1 VTANGA
7 LFGDVGVSGPAAPVM
22 VHRRDVYDTIVGV
35 LLVIFLYFFLVGER
49 LQGFPIPIRI
59 EDLVFLLLIPLGYR
73 YLPRQKTKL
82 FWLIAAYFG
91 LNLIPYLAAAA
102 SGQYDLSVYPIIMLK
117 ELQYFYVAYL
127 ICQNRQWWV
136 LGTAD
141 ALALII
147 IANGVRAIS
156 RGEIDYYGI
165 GTLGNYLAPSV
176 AGAIYLFSTIW
187 VHIRS
192 KLLPYR
198 LLRWLALVV
207 VGLGGLCVFATVSR
221 SSIGALA
228 VYFATYLLLS
238 NVIVLPAFVAGLGM
252 VPALIQAAALS
263 LGATY
268 GYYAMRLIGR
278 AKDIGVSSGYRVGKW
293 MYYLDGFQP
302 VDYIFGRGKGYPNAM
317 DKTFG
322 LGVDSQYVR
331 TFVEEGAVGVA
342 LTTLILWYMLIQIK
356 KRGGEYQH
364 AWGVVMAMLVLCVPL
379 EAMQISKSGGF
390 FWLLMFYLLM
400 CQRRVQPQPVAQ

>member
-1 VTANGA
+1 MTANGA
-7 LFGDVGVSGPAAPVM
+7 LLGGIDTTVPVAA
-22 VHRRDVYDTIVGV
+22 HRTDAYDAIVGV

-49 LQGFPIPIRI
+49 LEGFRIPIRV
-59 EDLVFLLLIPLGYR
+59 EDLVFFFLVPLGYR

-82 FWLIAAYFG
+82 FYLIAAYFG
-91 LNLIPYLAAAA
+91 LNFIPYAAAAA
-102 SGQYDLSVYPIIMLK
+102 SGQYDLSTYPIIAIK

-127 ICQNRQWWV
+127 VCQNRLWWV
-136 LGTAD
+136 LGTVD
-141 ALALII
+141 VLAMII
-147 IANGVRAIS
+147 IGTGIRSIY

-187 VHIRS
+187 IHVRS
-192 KLLPYR
+192 KLLPLR
-198 LLRWLALVV
+198 SLRWLALLIVA
-207 VGLGGLCVFATVSR
+207 GGAICTIATVSR

-228 VYFATYLLLS
+228 VYIATYLLLS
-238 NVIVLPAFVAGLGM
+238 NLWVLPAFLVGLGLT
-252 VPALIQAAALS
+252 PALIQAAALS

-268 GYYAMRLIGR
+268 GYYVMKLMVRVQNIG
-278 AKDIGVSSGYRVGKW
+278 ASSGYRVWKW
-293 MYYLDGFQP
+293 QYYLSGFTP
-302 VDYIFGRGKGYPNAM
+302 VDYIFGRGKGYPNAL
-317 DKTFG
+317 DRTYG

-331 TFVEEGAVGVA
+331 TLVEEGIVGVA
-342 LTTLILWYMLIQIK
+342 LTTAILWYMLSQIK

-379 EAMQISKSGGF
+379 EAMQISKSGGY

-400 CQRRVQPQPVAQ
+400 CQRRGDAQPATVAP